1 MTVPRRLALLSA
13 LALTGCVA
21 TQDEPFPLDD
31 GDAVAPAANGYV
43 CDSWDAKAKKAAAAQ
58 QGRLIP
64 LRRNK
69 KTQYVFLDDKASSAE
84 PFTLHRA
91 KGNSHVVAVA
101 HSDGPGED
109 LYLAEFAN
117 AGNEFKLYAE
127 VDGLRRPRAR
137 RGAPRRRDLRAHP
150 VLQRHRRPPRSAKG
164 LHARHGVRPDE
175 LDDIGRLPGE
185 ALRGRAGAP
194 SPPGCRVGAEDCSSA
209 PLTEPDVRASHP
221 ALWIVVSERKSE
233 LL

>member
-21 TQDEPFPLDD
+21 TPDEPFSLDD

-43 CDSWDAKAKKAAAAQ
+43 CDSWDAKAKKAAAAR

-91 KGNSHVVAVA
+91 KGDSYVVAVA

-127 VDGLRRPRAR
+127 GDGFAARAPDVAR
-137 RGAPRRRDLRAHP
+137 RDGATFAHT
-150 VLQRHRRPPRSAKG
+150 QFSN
-164 LHARHGVRPDE
+164 
-175 LDDIGRLPGE
+175 DIGGPLE
-185 ALRGRAGAP
+185 AQKAFMLDMASDPTNWKISADCRAK
-194 SPPGCRVGAEDCSSA
+194 R
-209 PLTEPDVRASHP
+209 
-221 ALWIVVSERKSE
+221 
-233 LL
+233 

>member
-91 KGNSHVVAVA
+91 KGNS
-101 HSDGPGED
+101 
-109 LYLAEFAN
+109 
-117 AGNEFKLYAE
+117 
-127 VDGLRRPRAR
+127 LRRRGGALGRPR
-137 RGAPRRRDLRAHP
+137 RGPLSRR
-150 VLQRHRRPPRSAKG
+150 
-164 LHARHGVRPDE
+164 VRQC
-175 LDDIGRLPGE
+175 G
-185 ALRGRAGAP
+185 
-194 SPPGCRVGAEDCSSA
+194 
-209 PLTEPDVRASHP
+209 
-221 ALWIVVSERKSE
+221 
-233 LL
+233 